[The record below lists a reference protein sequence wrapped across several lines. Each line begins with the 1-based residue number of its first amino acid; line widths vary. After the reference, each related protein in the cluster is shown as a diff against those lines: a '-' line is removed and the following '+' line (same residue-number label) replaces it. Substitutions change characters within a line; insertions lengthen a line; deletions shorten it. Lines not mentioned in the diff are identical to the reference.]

1 MEISRMRIFPL
12 SIAASAG
19 ADSPPAGRQRR
30 PQPRRRS
37 AARRIIGS
45 TGLAVAATATL
56 LAFGGCGDIKRSPS
70 GAISVTVA
78 PGQTG
83 TCAISPCRIF
93 LEMPPGEGEYR
104 VTGNQVDFGS
114 YPAGRTV
121 NLGDF
126 YEPQAIEIVGA
137 GVPKAYVYLPIYR

>member
-1 MEISRMRIFPL
+1 MRIFRL
-12 SIAASAG
+12 SVAASAC
-19 ADSPPAGRQRR
+19 ADGPPARRQHRR
-30 PQPRRRS
+30 QPRRRS
-37 AARRIIGS
+37 AARRIIRS
-45 TGLAVAATATL
+45 IALPAAATATL
-56 LAFGGCGDIKRSPS
+56 LVLGGCGEIKRSPS
-70 GAISVTVA
+70 GAMSVTVA
-78 PGQTG
+78 PGETG

-114 YPAGRTV
+114 YPAGKTV